1 MWKLFPSLV
10 YLVTGKEDDPDSGY
24 GFEFSSQIGVLMQ
37 NYVSKDPVRFM
48 QKENFTLF
56 TKLIQKTFELSRNSD
71 FPNDGIVACK
81 MMIAL
86 FENVN
91 AAAGLPNVLEPLYPD
106 ILSLLWQEL

>member
-1 MWKLFPSLV
+1 
-10 YLVTGKEDDPDSGY
+10 
-24 GFEFSSQIGVLMQ
+24 
-37 NYVSKDPVRFM
+37 
-48 QKENFTLF
+48 
-56 TKLIQKTFELSRNSD
+56 
-71 FPNDGIVACK
+71 